1 MANEKNLK
9 PVRSTEE
16 ARKRGRNG
24 GIASGKSRREKRT
37 LQNILNTILEN
48 DVENSPQ
55 FKEIAAKLGISGETS
70 VKEFFTLVCLLNSI
84 SEGNLGDLERLTK
97 LLGEETQPK
106 NEGALPEILD
116 AIRGLNND

>member
-1 MANEKNLK
+1 MANEKNLRPSEYK
-9 PVRSTEE
+9 LSQEE
-16 ARKRGRNG
+16 AKRG
-24 GIASGKSRREKRT
+24 GINSGKARREKRT
-37 LQNILNTILEN
+37 LQKILNTILEN

>member
-1 MANEKNLK
+1 MANEKNLRPSEYK
-9 PVRSTEE
+9 LSQEE
-16 ARKRGRNG
+16 AKRG
-24 GIASGKSRREKRT
+24 GINSGKARREKRT
-37 LQNILNTILEN
+37 LQKILNTILEN

-106 NEGALPEILD
+106 NEGVLPEILD

>member
-1 MANEKNLK
+1 MANEKNLRPSEYK
-9 PVRSTEE
+9 LSQEE
-16 ARKRGRNG
+16 AKRG
-24 GIASGKSRREKRT
+24 GINSGKARREKRT
-37 LQNILNTILEN
+37 LQKILNTILEN

-106 NEGALPEILD
+106 NDGALPEILD